1 MYLPDGMIRGAP
13 DSASSALQESEI
25 QNKLASTLCPTF
37 QLNIFTTMQV
47 NPLNMH
53 KLTLKLTL

>member
-1 MYLPDGMIRGAP
+1 MYLPEGMIRGAP
-13 DSASSALQESEI
+13 DSASSALKENEI

-53 KLTLKLTL
+53 KLTL